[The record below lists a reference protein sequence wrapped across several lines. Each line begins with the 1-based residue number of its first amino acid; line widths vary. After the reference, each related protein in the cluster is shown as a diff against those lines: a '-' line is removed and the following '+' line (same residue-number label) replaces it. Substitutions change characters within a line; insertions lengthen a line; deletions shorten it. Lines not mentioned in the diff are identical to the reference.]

1 MTSKFPF
8 NKRRILE
15 YSIGLTLQ
23 SRKSVILSVNQDSVL
38 WGACGHRQ

>member
-1 MTSKFPF
+1 MTFKLPF

-23 SRKSVILSVNQDSVL
+23 SRKSVIVSVDQDSVL